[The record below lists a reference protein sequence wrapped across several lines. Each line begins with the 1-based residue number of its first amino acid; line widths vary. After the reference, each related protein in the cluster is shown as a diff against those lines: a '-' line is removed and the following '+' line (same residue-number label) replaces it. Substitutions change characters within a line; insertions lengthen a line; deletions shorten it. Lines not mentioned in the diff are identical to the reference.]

1 MMKYSTLVSSSV
13 LVLLLATFTLSAQAL
28 DQAEMEMNQQKMDQ
42 QMLEVSDWFQDQGY
56 LRSNLMLAVTGLSI
70 HKRPSVDRVLE
81 ILNAG
86 IGSKQLQ
93 KSDWHRLAR
102 FCQEAHLKTAFI
114 KQESTENESA
124 NQLVNWCKKNRIVNQ
139 FIKKDADNAY
149 AYLFQMD
156 FSADDPYNRD
166 NQRLLEK
173 AASAKYVTDYFGYG
187 MQAYTTHLREYYRSH
202 QLEPIVVPAGFGFSG
217 NVEDMFAYHFLII
230 TVAVYVAYPMNAIS
244 YCTNTQRQLWPSF
257 DDKTVL
263 ECIRL
268 MELFRS
274 DKNTVMDNRIANAI
288 IASLS
293 TPGSDQQLEATRL
306 EISNRLAYECL
317 ATWGDPTNSEVSE
330 MVQFAVF
337 LKMTQ
342 LRESM
347 GEMQAMAVASDQYFA
362 ERQNKN
368 APKPS
373 SCLLLKDLSL
383 EAAEE
388 LLAAKK

>member
-1 MMKYSTLVSSSV
+1 MKYSTLVSSSV
-13 LVLLLATFTLSAQAL
+13 LALFLATFTLSAQVV
-28 DQAEMEMNQQKMDQ
+28 DEVEAELKQQELQQ
-42 QMLEVSDWFQDQGY
+42 QMLQVSDWFQDQGY
-56 LRSNLMLAVTGLSI
+56 IRSNLMLAVTGLSI
-70 HKRPSVDRVLE
+70 HKQPPVDKILE

-86 IGSKQLQ
+86 INSKQLQ

-102 FCQEAHLKTAFI
+102 LCQEAHLKTAFI
-114 KQESTENESA
+114 KQESAGNESA
-124 NQLVNWCKKNRIVNQ
+124 NQLVNWCKKNHIASE

-166 NQRLLEK
+166 NHRLLEK
-173 AASAKYVTDYFGYG
+173 AAAAKYVAGYFGYG
-187 MQAYTTHLREYYRSH
+187 LQPFTAHLREYYRSH
-202 QLEPIVVPAGFGFSG
+202 QQEPIIIPVGFGLTG
-217 NVEDMFAYHFLII
+217 NVEDLFVYPYLIS
-230 TVAVYVAYPMNAIS
+230 TVVVYVTYPMS
-244 YCTNTQRQLWPSF
+244 TVMHCSNTQRQLWASF

-274 DKNTVMDNRIANAI
+274 DKNTVMDNSIANSI
-288 IASLS
+288 IESLS
-293 TPGSDQQLEATRL
+293 TPGSDQQLQAKRL
-306 EISNRLAYECL
+306 KITNELAYKCL
-317 ATWGDPTNSEVSE
+317 YTWGDPTNSEVSE
-330 MVQFAVF
+330 MVQFEVF
-337 LKMTQ
+337 LKMAQ

-347 GEMQAMAVASDQYFA
+347 GEMQAMAMASDQYFA
-362 ERQNKN
+362 ERQNKD

-388 LLAAKK
+388 LIATNK